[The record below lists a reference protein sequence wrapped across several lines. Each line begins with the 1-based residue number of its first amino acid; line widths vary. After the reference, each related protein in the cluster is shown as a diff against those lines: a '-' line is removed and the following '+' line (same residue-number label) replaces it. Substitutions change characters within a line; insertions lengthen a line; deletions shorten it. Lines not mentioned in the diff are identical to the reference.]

1 MKIDQLKVQLDN
13 KDDEFEKKLRTMRQE
28 QERIKQNYE
37 SKAVKTK
44 ESKRIEQ
51 LEEEIKNTKNYYMQ
65 RIRELSD
72 KNGVKGGKVSGR
84 VPKSGGSSRLEP
96 NQDDLNILREAN
108 DRL

>member
-1 MKIDQLKVQLDN
+1 
-13 KDDEFEKKLRTMRQE
+13 MRQE

-51 LEEEIKNTKNYYMQ
+51 LEEEIKTTKNYYMQ

-72 KNGVKGGKVSGR
+72 KNGKNGKVSGR
-84 VPKSGGSSRLEP
+84 VPKSGGSGRFDST
-96 NQDDLNILREAN
+96 QDDVNILRDAN
-108 DRL
+108 DKLMKERNLLAQKVVELEQR